1 MLTRYQ
7 SDALGRFSR
16 PPPQKSGAQPYSG
29 KFTSAMMQRED
40 LAVHTQDHPASEDRT
55 LHTYADTFFC
65 AWLAMLPPKVAVVNE
80 FVGLAR

>member
-1 MLTRYQ
+1 
-7 SDALGRFSR
+7 
-16 PPPQKSGAQPYSG
+16 
-29 KFTSAMMQRED
+29 MMQRED
-40 LAVHTQDHPASEDRT
+40 LVMHTQDNPASEDRA